1 MKMGSTISTKQRRM
15 TKTLPPISTT
25 TNNLATKKPQTNQDR
40 HDTLKKQRDHIYQ
53 TLVPPN
59 QQHPNT
65 LRIGT
70 HVTLRNKDNQQGIVT
85 RSENTTTTVSI
96 QMLYSETI
104 KRCDVSN
111 LIVLPAGIQDISP
124 ALNVKFDDLIEND
137 AEVLNRCEESL
148 QLSSAVMT
156 RRRKILHFMMS
167 ELAEIWKEKAPA
179 TSILK
184 TVFEQQTKSMKKN
197 TVGYRGVF
205 KHGKVLGSALL
216 KINQHGG
223 GFNVQ
228 SMEMAIAFWQ
238 KHTCELTS
246 CDICCEY
253 LLEDSFPSF
262 CDVITTSDL
271 VPFDSL
277 IAMVGARVSVTW
289 SGDQIYLGTINHS
302 VTKDGQMG
310 VKYDDGETKSYAF
323 LRTNKDGIFTAHN
336 NGKSTD
342 IHTFRVISSGNSGS
356 SSKNGSS
363 KSESKSDVSLRDSL
377 LIRKT
382 PQPKT
387 MLPGCKNNIISCTT
401 CLLQYFRVAMT
412 ESKPSSWTGISCFCG
427 CNQIILDATIKDL
440 VHQTKNPSLIQEH
453 TELERKLRHRRINS
467 RPSLRFCPN
476 PKCKTIKSNCT
487 TDMGQMKELP
497 KRLKKGCAFLES
509 NSPYAFYICIAKE
522 GASCFLTDRLV
533 SKDGPLR
540 GTILYGERIVGIHAI
555 YNTLSYIRMIETS
568 SSLPD
573 KRGKYV
579 SAMFFR
585 TITKQQYL
593 SPRMVVNEIAVIDT
607 SLSTSCW
614 KCEETICLK
623 CGANHPADSYR
634 KGEDCTKAH
643 EKLIDGMVSAK
654 SDWCRWYV
662 SICFFFGLLYIS
674 LLF

>member
-1 MKMGSTISTKQRRM
+1 MKMGCTISTKQRRM
-15 TKTLPPISTT
+15 TKTLPPI
-25 TNNLATKKPQTNQDR
+25 ATPQTNQDR

-85 RSENTTTTVSI
+85 RSENTSTTVTV

-124 ALNVKFDDLIEND
+124 ALNVNFDDLIEND
-137 AEVLNRCEESL
+137 VDVLNRCEESL

-289 SGDQIYLGTINHS
+289 SGGQIYLGTINHS

-342 IHTFRVISSGNSGS
+342 IHTFRIISSGSSGS
-356 SSKNGSS
+356 SSKSGSS
-363 KSESKSDVSLRDSL
+363 KSESKSDVSLRDLL

-382 PQPKT
+382 PAPKT

-440 VHQTKNPSLIQEH
+440 FHQTKNPSLIQEH

-497 KRLKKGCAFLES
+497 KRLKKGCAF
-509 NSPYAFYICIAKE
+509 YMCIAKE
-522 GASCFLTDRLV
+522 GASCF
-533 SKDGPLR
+533 SMAPMYGNKDGR
-540 GTILYGERIVGIHAI
+540 GTILYGERIVGIKTYYRQI
-555 YNTLSYIRMIETS
+555 SRPKSYIRMIETS

-674 LLF
+674 LLLL

>member
-15 TKTLPPISTT
+15 TKTLPPIATT
-25 TNNLATKKPQTNQDR
+25 TNNLASKTPQTNQDR

-85 RSENTTTTVSI
+85 RSENTSTTVTV

-124 ALNVKFDDLIEND
+124 ALNVNFDDLIEND
-137 AEVLNRCEESL
+137 ADVLNRCEESL
-148 QLSSAVMT
+148 QLSSAVVM

-197 TVGYRGVF
+197 
-205 KHGKVLGSALL
+205 VLGSALL

-253 LLEDSFPSF
+253 LLEDCFPSF

-277 IAMVGARVSVTW
+277 KAMVGARVSVTW
-289 SGDQIYLGTINHS
+289 SGGHIYLGTINHS
-302 VTKDGQMG
+302 VTKDGQMR

-342 IHTFRVISSGNSGS
+342 IHTLRVISSGSSGS

-382 PQPKT
+382 PPPKT

-440 VHQTKNPSLIQEH
+440 FHQTKNPSLIQEH

-476 PKCKTIKSNCT
+476 PKCRTIKSNCT

-497 KRLKKGCAFLES
+497 KRLKKGCAF
-509 NSPYAFYICIAKE
+509 YMCIAKE
-522 GASCFLTDRLV
+522 GASCFLTNRLV
-533 SKDGPLR
+533 DKDGR
-540 GTILYGERIVGIHAI
+540 GTILYGERIVGIKTYYRQI
-555 YNTLSYIRMIETS
+555 PRSKSYIRMIETS

-573 KRGKYV
+573 KKGSYV
-579 SAMFFR
+579 SGMVFR
-585 TITKQQYL
+585 KITKQQYL

-662 SICFFFGLLYIS
+662 SICFFFGLLDM
-674 LLF
+674 

>member
-1 MKMGSTISTKQRRM
+1 
-15 TKTLPPISTT
+15 
-25 TNNLATKKPQTNQDR
+25 
-40 HDTLKKQRDHIYQ
+40 
-53 TLVPPN
+53 
-59 QQHPNT
+59 
-65 LRIGT
+65 
-70 HVTLRNKDNQQGIVT
+70 
-85 RSENTTTTVSI
+85 
-96 QMLYSETI
+96 
-104 KRCDVSN
+104 
-111 LIVLPAGIQDISP
+111 
-124 ALNVKFDDLIEND
+124 
-137 AEVLNRCEESL
+137 
-148 QLSSAVMT
+148 
-156 RRRKILHFMMS
+156 
-167 ELAEIWKEKAPA
+167 
-179 TSILK
+179 LK

-342 IHTFRVISSGNSGS
+342 IHTFRVISSGSSGS

-382 PQPKT
+382 PPPKT

-440 VHQTKNPSLIQEH
+440 FHQTKNPSLIQEH

-497 KRLKKGCAFLES
+497 KRLKKGCAF
-509 NSPYAFYICIAKE
+509 YMCIAKE
-522 GASCFLTDRLV
+522 GASCFLTNRLV

-540 GTILYGERIVGIHAI
+540 GTILYGERIVGI
-555 YNTLSYIRMIETS
+555 NNGDLNVRYIRMNETPS
-568 SSLPD
+568 SSLLE
-573 KRGKYV
+573 KRGNYV
-579 SAMFFR
+579 SAMVFR
-585 TITKQQYL
+585 KITKQQYL
-593 SPRMVVNEIAVIDT
+593 SPRMVV
-607 SLSTSCW
+607 
-614 KCEETICLK
+614 
-623 CGANHPADSYR
+623 
-634 KGEDCTKAH
+634 
-643 EKLIDGMVSAK
+643 
-654 SDWCRWYV
+654 
-662 SICFFFGLLYIS
+662 
-674 LLF
+674 